1 MSMITTSTFLSGLFF
16 ELPIVMYIL
25 AKIGILG
32 ADILKKYRK
41 HSLVAILIL
50 SALITPPDVVS
61 QLMVSFPIYSLYEFG
76 IIIVKR
82 V

>member
-32 ADILKKYRK
+32 AGILKNIEN
-41 HSLVAILIL
+41 IL
-50 SALITPPDVVS
+50 
-61 QLMVSFPIYSLYEFG
+61 
-76 IIIVKR
+76 
-82 V
+82 